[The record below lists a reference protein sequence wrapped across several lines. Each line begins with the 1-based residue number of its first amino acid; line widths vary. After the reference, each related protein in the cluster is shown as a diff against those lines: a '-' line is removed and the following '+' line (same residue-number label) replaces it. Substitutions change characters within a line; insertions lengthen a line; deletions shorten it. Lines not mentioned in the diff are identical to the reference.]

1 MLDASIIRRL
11 FVVET
16 YDNIKN
22 SKQGKSKYSED
33 KSSDLSRDNSLST
46 MNNPTNNDLTQNS
59 LGLRQ
64 TILCKI

>member
-1 MLDASIIRRL
+1 MLDASMIRRL

-16 YDNIKN
+16 DDNIKN